1 MIVDLLK
8 VKWNSFVKRT
18 FYTHLLIF
26 TLYFLLSSCCFVMR
40 GTTPNSE
47 DAANCTLGMAENV
60 TNDIQQPLRKE
71 HLLLENNMTGTRGD
85 GASDTLGLIATTMA
99 DIQNY
104 NFLEMNLDNN
114 TGNTNQT
121 IECPDESA
129 SNSCFHNTYDV
140 LDKQVSQEICT
151 ELAHYIFFLDKTS
164 FGDCAGCL
172 VNIVYPQSCP

>member
-1 MIVDLLK
+1 MLK

-60 TNDIQQPLRKE
+60 TDDIQQPLRKE

-114 TGNTNQT
+114 G
-121 IECPDESA
+121 
-129 SNSCFHNTYDV
+129 
-140 LDKQVSQEICT
+140 
-151 ELAHYIFFLDKTS
+151 KTK
-164 FGDCAGCL
+164 GC
-172 VNIVYPQSCP
+172 